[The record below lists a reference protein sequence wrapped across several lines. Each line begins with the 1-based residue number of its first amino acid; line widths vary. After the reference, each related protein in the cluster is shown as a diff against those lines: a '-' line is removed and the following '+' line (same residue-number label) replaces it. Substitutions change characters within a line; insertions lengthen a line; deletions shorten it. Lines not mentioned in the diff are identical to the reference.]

1 MSNDHDYDTE
11 RNWAEEEDYL
21 YQCRKARTYDGP
33 LGGPPGLRDEDR
45 LKRFLD
51 KWSHHVAEQLGNKV
65 PLDDTNADEDEYT
78 KCYVC
83 GMDLPNDEEYILDCS
98 EDSAFPPLYNSGEPF
113 IRGHIASE
121 NAIEFMETE
130 FYEPYWDAQE
140 ERDDD
145 DDIEKDWGEIN
156 NN

>member
-1 MSNDHDYDTE
+1 MSNDHDYDYYDTE
-11 RNWAEEEDYL
+11 RNWEEEEDYL

-51 KWSHHVAEQLGNKV
+51 KWSYVINKEEPEV
-65 PLDDTNADEDEYT
+65 PLDEEDT
-78 KCYVC
+78 KCHVC
-83 GMDLPNDEEYILDCS
+83 GTDLPNDEEGDFDCG
-98 EDSAFPPLYNSGEPF
+98 EDSVFPPLYNSGEPF
-113 IRGHIASE
+113 IRGHVASE

-145 DDIEKDWGEIN
+145 DDIKKDWNEIN